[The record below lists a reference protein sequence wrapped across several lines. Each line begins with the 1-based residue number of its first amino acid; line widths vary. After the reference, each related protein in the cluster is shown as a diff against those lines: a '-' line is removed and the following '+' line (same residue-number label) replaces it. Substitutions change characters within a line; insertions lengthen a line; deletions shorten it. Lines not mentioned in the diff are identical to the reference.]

1 MTARAASLALALL
14 LTGCASYAPQP
25 LDPSPPALAAP
36 VASVLETQAS
46 AIGRPWLAPVTLD
59 LSAPLTPAAVAVLAV
74 VNNPD
79 LKAQR
84 TRAGVTDAQSFAA
97 GLLPDPSVSLGAS
110 KVISG
115 PDTFLDLAGAL
126 ALDINALRTRGVTR
140 ERASAEALQVR
151 LDLAWAEWQTAG
163 QARLVAAKIDGL
175 EQVIGLARQSRESAQ
190 ALLVRIERAAG
201 RGDIAGDRLQ
211 SARLAALAAATTL
224 RTAES
229 DLAAAREELD
239 KLLGF
244 PPGTVI
250 RLAPVELPAA
260 SPPVDPLFALA
271 RESRTDLAALR
282 AGYGAQEAA
291 VHRAVLDQFPSL
303 TLSINANRDSAGNFL
318 LGPAIDFTLPLWN
331 RNRGGIAVETATREA
346 LRAEYEARLF
356 AARADIGAAVA
367 GIRTAFAQ
375 RAEALQGLPE
385 LRRYAEASR
394 RAAERGDLSL
404 ETAETAEQALRDRQ
418 ALVAQS
424 HTDIVQQMIALELL
438 TGAPREAWP
447 Q

>member
-367 GIRTAFAQ
+367 GIHTAFAQ

-424 HTDIVQQMIALELL
+424 DTDIVQQMIALELL